1 MSKSVI
7 GVRIFYHELVFIC
20 FVCGFHERKKC
31 KEAEKEQ
38 LSFCPSLLL
47 SHLPCALT
55 PLGPGRAILPR
66 EAWLCCSGRPPLPPA
81 ARARGQ
87 SWWSP
92 GPSSWMA
99 SAQLPAPRPSPLVPA
114 QCARQVP
121 RSPPHP
127 VSGCSSPFLPPFSPP
142 PHSALS
148 TFPSQ
153 RCIKVLAW

>member
-1 MSKSVI
+1 MFESFTASLCSSVSCVAFMKEKNAKKQRKSNF
-7 GVRIFYHELVFIC
+7 RS
-20 FVCGFHERKKC
+20 
-31 KEAEKEQ
+31 A
-38 LSFCPSLLL
+38 
-47 SHLPCALT
+47 LPCFSLT
-55 PLGPGRAILPR
+55 SLVPSPRLGLGEPSSPGRPG
-66 EAWLCCSGRPPLPPA
+66 SA
-81 ARARGQ
+81 AQEDHLFLRQPERRGQ
-87 SWWSP
+87 GWWSP

-114 QCARQVP
+114 QCTQQVP

-127 VSGCSSPFLPPFSPP
+127 VSGCSSPFLPAFSPP